1 MKAIKN
7 INTEI
12 RIAEMIERLQKE
24 SKKGVTE
31 KQIQSIIKDGNTIT
45 TNEGEIV
52 NIRVYS
58 DGWTK
63 LTGPNLHEQ
72 FPTEVEAYNFLKPY
86 LK

>member
-1 MKAIKN
+1 MKK
-7 INTEI
+7 
-12 RIAEMIERLQKE
+12 
-24 SKKGVTE
+24 
-31 KQIQSIIKDGNTIT
+31 IIKDGNTIT

-63 LTGPNLHEQ
+63 LTGPNLSEQ
-72 FPTEVEAYNFLKPY
+72 FPKLEQAYDFLKPY